1 MLNVALSSR
10 SLYHLSKSFIYRDLH
25 FTFNRSRRNL
35 NGRLIK
41 QLLTDDDLS
50 TKVQEIRILWAPSPK
65 LQPGEGSKEDLDSLG
80 RALPRLTRLKT
91 FIWDAQYPIV
101 SGLLETLEKH
111 HPQCLLYTRHPASG
125 NSAWTLPR
133 LCASPC
139 LFSFNVTLTTG
150 QFQASK
156 ELQNVLIS
164 APKLRDLTI
173 HSADISIDQL
183 QGSLKLLHLRSL
195 ELYGG
200 DDLFFFKFPVAWS
213 MLERLSIDTVTLGST
228 DIPELSCLKSLRLRV
243 PVWGILQLSN
253 FLQNCKK
260 LEVLDLIGCTRDMQT
275 AKDSFWESVGKTLI
289 ALRLHEGE
297 EEPPRDKPLLSL
309 NDMRRIARNC
319 RKLRSLGL
327 DLACNGQEWV
337 SSSSASYYLPI
348 ST

>member
-1 MLNVALSSR
+1 M
-10 SLYHLSKSFIYRDLH
+10 YHLSKSFIYRVIH
-25 FTFNRSRRNL
+25 FKFNRSRRNV

-101 SGLLETLEKH
+101 SGLLETLQKH

-150 QFQASK
+150 QIQASE
-156 ELQNVLIS
+156 ELRKVLIS

-173 HSADISIDQL
+173 HTDDVLLEQL
-183 QGSLKLLHLRSL
+183 QGSFKVLHLRPLHLRSL
-195 ELYGG
+195 ELSGVA
-200 DDLFFFKFPVAWS
+200 DFLFPVYIAWS
-213 MLERLSIDTVTLGST
+213 MLARLSVKASRFCPAVL
-228 DIPELSCLKSLRLRV
+228 PEFPCLKSLRLRV
-243 PVWGILQLSN
+243 IAFDILELSKT
-253 FLQNCKK
+253 LPKCKS
-260 LEVLDLIGCTRDMQT
+260 LEVLDLIGCVQNTHT
-275 AKDSFWESVGKTLI
+275 FGDSFWESVGKTLI
-289 ALRLHEGE
+289 ALRIPEQRRGISVDA
-297 EEPPRDKPLLSL
+297 PRFSMD
-309 NDMRRIARNC
+309 DMGCIVKHC

-327 DLACNGQEWV
+327 NLACNGQEWV
-337 SSSSASYYLPI
+337 SSSSTS
-348 ST
+348 